1 MSDGFIKFKYEVTSF
16 EVIDF
21 GICGIME
28 LYPQDEEGSLLLM
41 PPSPVNLSSPE
52 TSNCTWE

>member
-1 MSDGFIKFKYEVTSF
+1 MVLNINQYEVTSF

-21 GICGIME
+21 GIVE
-28 LYPQDEEGSLLLM
+28 PYPQDEEGSLLSM
-41 PPSPVNLSSPE
+41 PPSPVNLSSSE